1 MANYKLVNSDQLDTD
16 MKTVADKIREK
27 SQLSGLLSWPSGY
40 IEGIDQCSS
49 LNFSVVGGT
58 TKPSN
63 PVENTIWVKTD
74 TEITRWALSP
84 VQPQSPSNGAVWIKT
99 GSSGEH
105 AFNALKK
112 NEIRVYPQGAKQYV
126 ASKWVDIEYLCYQN
140 GKWIEGVS
148 TAFVFQN
155 GAFTKGSFG
164 YTPLPSS
171 GNEPF
176 VTIMDN
182 SIGMYCAGSLTGFW
196 TTEKFDLRNY
206 SKVIFVVKSMEY
218 DESAGAVTFDVSSST
233 DSEANAASTSVPIR
247 NTSSITEHVIDVSS
261 LNDSYYVRAAIQ
273 RSGSGH
279 SIVYIKEIRLES

>member
-27 SQLSGLLSWPSGY
+27 AQLSGLLGWPSGY

-84 VQPQSPSNGAVWIKT
+84 VQPQSPTNGAVWIKT
-99 GSSGEH
+99 GSASEH
-105 AFNALKK
+105 SFNALKK
-112 NEIRVYPQGAKQYV
+112 NEIKVYPQGAKQYV
-126 ASKWVDIEYLCYQN
+126 ASKWVDIDCLYYQN

-176 VTIMDN
+176 VKIIEN
-182 SIGMYCAGSLTGFW
+182 SLGMYCNSSMTAFW

-218 DESAGAVTFDVSSST
+218 DTNPGTVNFDVS
-233 DSEANAASTSVPIR
+233 DQNNNEAYTAITSVPIQ
-247 NTSSITEHVIDVSS
+247 NSSSITEHAVDVSS
-261 LNDSYYVRAAIQ
+261 LNDSYYVRASIQ

>member
-27 SQLSGLLSWPSGY
+27 AQLSGLLSWPSGY

-84 VQPQSPSNGAVWIKT
+84 VQPQSPTNGAVWIKT
-99 GSSGEH
+99 GNSSEH

-112 NEIRVYPQGAKQYV
+112 NEIKVYPQGAKQYV
-126 ASKWVDIEYLCYQN
+126 ASKWVDIDCLYYQN
-140 GKWIEGVS
+140 GKWNEGVS

-155 GAFTKGSFG
+155 GAFTKGSLD
-164 YTPLPSS
+164 YYASNQSS
-171 GNEPF
+171 EAYIENGIISLYAYGNSVVF
-176 VTIMDN
+176 
-182 SIGMYCAGSLTGFW
+182 FW
-196 TTEKFDLRNY
+196 TTEKYDLSNY
-206 SKVIFVVKSMEY
+206 SKLIFVVKSMEY
-218 DESAGAVTFDVSSST
+218 TGNAGEVSFDVSSTEESEDAAATTYTPIKNST
-233 DSEANAASTSVPIR
+233 TPS
-247 NTSSITEHVIDVSS
+247 EHVVDISS
-261 LNDSYYVRAAIQ
+261 LDSSYYIRAGIEMAGTGDSFVEI
-273 RSGSGH
+273 S
-279 SIVYIKEIRLES
+279 EIRLES

>member
-27 SQLSGLLSWPSGY
+27 AQLSGLLSWPSGY

-58 TKPSN
+58 TTPSN

-74 TEITRWALSP
+74 TEVTSWALSP

-105 AFNALKK
+105 SFNALKK
-112 NEIRVYPQGAKQYV
+112 NEIKVYPQGAKQYV

-155 GAFTKGSFG
+155 GAFAKGSLDY
-164 YTPLPSS
+164 YTSTSDQLSEVYIEN
-171 GNEPF
+171 G
-176 VTIMDN
+176 I
-182 SIGMYCAGSLTGFW
+182 ISLYAYGDRVVFFW
-196 TTEKFDLRNY
+196 TTEKYDLSNY
-206 SKVIFVVKSMEY
+206 SKLIFVVKSMEY
-218 DESAGAVTFDVSSST
+218 TGNAGEVDFDVSSTEEGGDAAAITST
-233 DSEANAASTSVPIR
+233 PIKNSTTPS
-247 NTSSITEHVIDVSS
+247 EHVVDISS
-261 LNDSYYVRAAIQ
+261 LDGSYYIRVGIEMAGTGDRFVEI
-273 RSGSGH
+273 S
-279 SIVYIKEIRLES
+279 EIRLES